1 MRRLLRTGG
10 RRPRAAAI
18 AAVLLASVTGSAV
31 SAEPAQIRIGGT
43 GSALGGLQLLVPAFN
58 AANPDFELTVLP
70 SLGSGG
76 GIKALLADSIEVSV
90 SARPLKEQEAAAGL
104 HQWEYAR
111 TPLVFATR
119 PDTPVDAVTLEDMT
133 AVYANETTTW
143 PDGSRLRLVMRPE
156 AEADT
161 GFLRT
166 LSPGMDKAVT
176 TATGNPALFV
186 AINDQD
192 NATAL
197 EDIPGSVGLIA
208 LGQLQSEGRDLKPLA
223 LDGVAPTTD
232 AFRKGDYPHGK
243 SLYLMSR
250 SGISDPGAERFL
262 AFVESAEAQ
271 QLLTSAGYLATGA
284 DPDPAGGAAE

>member
-1 MRRLLRTGG
+1 MAIGTDRQVIPHDARRFGALRHILNRLIEAGI
-10 RRPRAAAI
+10 RPA
-18 AAVLLASVTGSAV
+18 
-31 SAEPAQIRIGGT
+31 
-43 GSALGGLQLLVPAFN
+43 
-58 AANPDFELTVLP
+58 
-70 SLGSGG
+70 
-76 GIKALLADSIEVSV
+76 
-90 SARPLKEQEAAAGL
+90 
-104 HQWEYAR
+104 
-111 TPLVFATR
+111 
-119 PDTPVDAVTLEDMT
+119 
-133 AVYANETTTW
+133 
-143 PDGSRLRLVMRPE
+143 

-232 AFRKGDYPHGK
+232 AFRQGDYPHGK